1 MTQKLT
7 LFMLSLVNTHTH
19 THTPGVTFQA
29 AAASVEGFKV
39 IYTSCP
45 PVAKGYV
52 GLTDTPPPKKKKK
65 TGKEEREKD
74 GY

>member
-52 GLTDTPPPKKKKK
+52 GLTDTPSPKKKKK